1 VDPAVTPGAGV
12 SARIEVRGLAMTS
25 RGETVQSGLD
35 FAVAPGSIFAITGDS
50 GSGKSLLLRHMV
62 GLHQPAAGEVL
73 YDGESFWAG
82 RDADRQRLKRRC
94 GVFFQ
99 GAVLV
104 SSMTLLE
111 NVAVKLRTNTALRD
125 AEAEEV
131 AALKLAVMG
140 LRGYERYY
148 PSQVTDGVR
157 TRAALA
163 RATALDPEILFFDE
177 PTSGLDPLSAR
188 RIDDLVL
195 GLRDAMGATVV
206 LASYDLPSLF
216 ALADD
221 AVFLDSE
228 RKTMI
233 ARGRPEELRE
243 RSGDPKVR
251 AFLTR
256 GRL

>member
-1 VDPAVTPGAGV
+1 MSEVAGRP
-12 SARIEVRGLAMTS
+12 ARIEVRGLAMTS
-25 RGETVQSGLD
+25 RGEIVQSGLD
-35 FAVAPGSIFAITGDS
+35 FQVAPRSIFAITGDS
-50 GSGKSLLLRHMV
+50 GSGKSLLMRHMV
-62 GLHQPAAGEVL
+62 GLHRPAAGDVMF
-73 YDGESFWAG
+73 DGESFWAG
-82 RDADRQRLKRRC
+82 TDAERERLRRRF
-94 GVFFQ
+94 GVVFQ

-111 NVAVKLRTNTALRD
+111 NVAVKLRTNTSLSGAD
-125 AEAEEV
+125 ADEV

-148 PSQVTDGVR
+148 PSQVTEGVK

-163 RATALDPEILFFDE
+163 RATSLDPEILFFDD
-177 PTSGLDPLSAR
+177 PSAGLDPLAAR
-188 RIDDLVL
+188 RIDDIIL
-195 GLRDAMGATVV
+195 GLRDAMGATIV
-206 LASYDLPSLF
+206 LASYDLPSVF

-233 ARGRPEELRE
+233 ARGRPEELRDRCE
-243 RSGDPKVR
+243 DPKVR

>member
-1 VDPAVTPGAGV
+1 MTAPASPPP
-12 SARIEVRGLAMTS
+12 RIEVRGLAMTS
-25 RGETVQSGLD
+25 HGETVQADLD
-35 FAVAPGSIFAITGDS
+35 FAVRPGSIFAITGDA
-50 GSGKSLLLRHMV
+50 GAGKSLLLRHMV
-62 GLHQPAAGEVL
+62 GLHRPAAGEVL
-73 YDGESFWAG
+73 YDGESLWGGGEA
-82 RDADRQRLKRRC
+82 RRETLMRRL
-94 GVFFQ
+94 GVLFQ
-99 GAVLV
+99 GAPLV

-111 NVAVKLRTNTALRD
+111 NVAAKLRLNTTLRRE
-125 AEAEEV
+125 EADEF
-131 AALKLAVMG
+131 AALKLAIMG

-148 PSQVTDGVR
+148 PSQVTEGVR

-177 PTSGLDPLSAR
+177 PTAGLDPVYAA
-188 RIDDLVL
+188 RIDDLVR

-206 LASYDLPSLF
+206 LATYDLASLF

-243 RSGDPKVR
+243 RSEDPKVR